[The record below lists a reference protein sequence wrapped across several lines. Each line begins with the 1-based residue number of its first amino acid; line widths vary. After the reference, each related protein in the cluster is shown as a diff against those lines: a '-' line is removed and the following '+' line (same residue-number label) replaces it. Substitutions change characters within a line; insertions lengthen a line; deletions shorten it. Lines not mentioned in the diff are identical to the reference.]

1 MAARRSGRVPKKA
14 RPSRPPAGR
23 RGRPSKSRG
32 VRVTPAAAPP
42 GVDDGLVRLNRF
54 LASAGVC
61 SRRAA
66 DELIAEGRVTVD
78 GEVVTELGRRIDPF
92 REEVCVDEQRVRPEK
107 PVYVLFNKPKNV
119 VCTNARG
126 DAGRRVVDFLEG
138 VKGRL
143 YTAGRL
149 DADSEGLVL
158 LTNDGAFAQRVTHPR
173 FGVPKTYAVL
183 VRGRIE
189 EDAVRKARRG
199 VWLAEGRTHGAT
211 VRVERRSRDRSY
223 LKVTLREGKN
233 REIRRIFA
241 RLGHPVLAL
250 KRVRIGN
257 LTLHRLRLGEH
268 RFLAKHE
275 VDELLRMTEE
285 DA

>member
-1 MAARRSGRVPKKA
+1 MATRRPAGASRKRRPPRA
-14 RPSRPPAGR
+14 RPA
-23 RGRPSKSRG
+23 RGRSPGSRG

-54 LASAGVC
+54 LASAGIC

-66 DELIAEGRVTVD
+66 DELIAEGRVTVG
-78 GEVVTELGRRIDPF
+78 GEVVTELGRRVDPF
-92 REEVCVDEQRVRPEK
+92 RDEVCIDEQRVRPEK

-126 DAGRRVVDFLEG
+126 DTGRRVVDHLQG

-158 LTNDGAFAQRVTHPR
+158 LTNDGAFAQRITHPR
-173 FGVPKTYAVL
+173 YGVPKTYAVL
-183 VRGRIE
+183 IRGRIDE
-189 EDAVRKARRG
+189 ETVRKVRRG
-199 VWLAEGRTHGAT
+199 VWLAEGRTQGAT

-257 LTLHRLRLGEH
+257 LSLHRLRTGEF
-268 RFLAKHE
+268 RFLARHE

-285 DA
+285 ENV